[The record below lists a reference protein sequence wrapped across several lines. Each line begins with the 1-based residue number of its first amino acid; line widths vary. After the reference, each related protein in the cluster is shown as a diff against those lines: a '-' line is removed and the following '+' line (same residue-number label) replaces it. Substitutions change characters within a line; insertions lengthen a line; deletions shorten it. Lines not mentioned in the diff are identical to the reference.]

1 MISVCIVNVLK
12 NRNNSSKFFICNSFK
27 RVAIR
32 NLIIS
37 KGNAFVGCLSWY
49 LILHKFHI
57 MFINI
62 ACTYIA
68 KFICTAHSFLKKL
81 VQHDACV

>member
-37 KGNAFVGCLSWY
+37 KGNAFVGWFSFRSKFHWY
-49 LILHKFHI
+49 LI
-57 MFINI
+57 
-62 ACTYIA
+62 
-68 KFICTAHSFLKKL
+68 
-81 VQHDACV
+81 